1 MRTLHVH
8 IMTHTYRSM
17 YVIIRVYIYAYQQI
31 HISHHTHPHT
41 HTHIYIYMYVNTCG
55 TPPRTNL
62 GHAVALCVPVLLRM
76 EAESNAA
83 KVRVRYCLQYICVI
97 PQYKTTGSSFVAI
110 EYPSSTND
118 ARVVCSSST

>member
-17 YVIIRVYIYAYQQI
+17 YVIIRVLHLCIPADTYFT
-31 HISHHTHPHT
+31 SHTPT

-76 EAESNAA
+76 EAESNAS